1 MNGDSHCYNHQH
13 TAGALI
19 RNGTVYRAEPTSAD
33 VCVLFQSGE
42 MKTYSPDQFDLQQV
56 MQEGAYQSWTFGPSL
71 PRERRCPPSIPGII
85 SARSIPAAPLA
96 TMNLGITASLWWT
109 AGRPDTPGE

>member
-56 MQEGAYQSWTFGPSL
+56 MQEMDPKAFFIVQEGVHTGGNY
-71 PRERRCPPSIPGII
+71 RRH
-85 SARSIPAAPLA
+85 L
-96 TMNLGITASLWWT
+96 N
-109 AGRPDTPGE
+109 

>member
-1 MNGDSHCYNHQH
+1 METPIATTTS
-13 TAGALI
+13 TRRGALI

-33 VCVLFQSGE
+33 VCVLFQNGE

-71 PRERRCPPSIPGII
+71 LDAQGKALSTFNTWDYIRKVHPPQ
-85 SARSIPAAPLA
+85 RHWL
-96 TMNLGITASLWWT
+96 L
-109 AGRPDTPGE
+109 

>member
-1 MNGDSHCYNHQH
+1 MPTTTS
-13 TAGALI
+13 TPAGALI

-33 VCVLFQSGE
+33 VCVLFQNGE

-71 PRERRCPPSIPGII
+71 LDARERRCPPSIPGII